1 VVETTPPVLHPEHD
15 AQHGSFDNRKENAMF
30 WVFALVVVIALV
42 FAQLGAYS
50 VWFGILKT
58 GLQLALI
65 VIAGL
70 TIVLLWKR
78 IFGSK
83 GEK

>member
-1 VVETTPPVLHPEHD
+1 
-15 AQHGSFDNRKENAMF
+15 MF
-30 WVFALVVVIALV
+30 WVFSLFVAVALV
-42 FAQLGAYS
+42 FTQLGAYS
-50 VWFGILKT
+50 VWFGILKA

-65 VIAGL
+65 VIVGL

-78 IFGSK
+78 VFGGR